1 MKFFIYPA
9 AAIVAF
15 AMAGSALAAT
25 CAERYDALGAN
36 RPRDWNA
43 FQAQCELSSTGGGN
57 SGAASGMAIPRPIQ
71 RQSAMAPSFDGAAVD
86 AHKASAVGSYH
97 ETFDRAA
104 SRAASGVAGDHGAT
118 SSGS

>member
-9 AAIVAF
+9 AAIVAL

-25 CAERYDALGAN
+25 CAERYDAMGAN

-57 SGAASGMAIPRPIQ
+57 GGAASGMAIPRPIQ
-71 RQSAMAPSFDGAAVD
+71 RQTPLAQSFDGSAVD
-86 AHKASAVGSYH
+86 AHKTSGSYH
-97 ETFDRAA
+97 ETFERGAY
-104 SRAASGVAGDHGAT
+104 RAASGVVGDHGVT